1 MRKYIKDWELGL
13 SQIRSGEVIE
23 LVMYSFYWKQLGIL
37 RDITEAKLSFNEEGR
52 NILLAITT
60 CRTWALQHQD

>member
-1 MRKYIKDWELGL
+1 MRRYRKYWELGL
-13 SQIRSGEVIE
+13 SQIKSGEVIE
-23 LVMYSFYWKQLGIL
+23 LVMYSFYWKQLGVL